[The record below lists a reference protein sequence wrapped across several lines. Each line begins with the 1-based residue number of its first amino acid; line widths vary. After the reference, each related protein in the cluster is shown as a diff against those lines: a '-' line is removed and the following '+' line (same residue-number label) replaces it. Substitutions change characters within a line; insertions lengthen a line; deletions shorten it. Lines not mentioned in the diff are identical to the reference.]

1 MTSSDQPS
9 SSQAPDEGV
18 EDQAPPTDVP
28 GEEMQD
34 EGSQEQEQDQGYGT
48 NRRHELSLKERRC
61 IVSGETCPTS
71 QMIRFVIGPEDEI
84 YPDLAE
90 KLPGRGIWVSGQ
102 RAMVEQAMKRG
113 LFAKSAKARVQV
125 NANLVELVEQL
136 MQERLSQT
144 LGLAKRA
151 GELITGLER
160 VFEALDKGILDAI
173 IEAQDAG
180 KDGARK
186 LRAKIKASEEDILVL
201 KGLGAEQM
209 GLALGRANV
218 VHAGVVYGSMSGK
231 VLADLARLQA
241 WGASER
247 TPDEG

>member
-18 EDQAPPTDVP
+18 EGQASPQGEA

-34 EGSQEQEQDQGYGT
+34 DGSQEHEADQGYGT
-48 NRRHELSLKERRC
+48 NRRHELGVKERRC
-61 IVSGETCPTS
+61 IVSGETRPTS
-71 QMIRFVIGPEDEI
+71 QMIRFVVGPEDEI

-102 RAMVEQAMKRG
+102 RHMVEQAVKRG
-113 LFAKSAKARVQV
+113 LFAKSAKARVHV
-125 NANLVELVEQL
+125 KGDLVELVEHL
-136 MQERLSQT
+136 MQERLFQT
-144 LGLAKRA
+144 LGLARRA

-186 LRAKIKASEEDILVL
+186 LRAKIKASEEDISVL